1 MSEPCIYC
9 GVRPDVPCKHKFETK
24 PPPTT
29 LPPPEDGRRAR
40 PRETYPKRARIH
52 AEG

>member
-9 GVRPDVPCKHKFETK
+9 GVRPDVPCKHKFETYSPK
-24 PPPTT
+24 APPM
-29 LPPPEDGRRAR
+29 PEDGRRAR
-40 PRETYPKRARIH
+40 PRETYPKRAKIH